1 MILFE
6 EIDKQ
11 ALPPSSPS
19 RYNGQTSISADLIA
33 PLQGETVSLHRLAL
47 KVQRLE
53 DRYKDILLTVVVG
66 VIFAVIAAF
75 LGSYFAAGGH

>member
-11 ALPPSSPS
+11 ALPPSPS

-53 DRYKDILLTVVVG
+53 DRYKDILLTIVVG
-66 VIFAVIAAF
+66 IIFAVIAAF